1 MKTWVLRCVF
11 TGLGPLLVAACFLGA
26 PQHATIGTA
35 AADDAYFY
43 LTVARNAALGQWSSF
58 DGTTITNGFHPLWA
72 ILLVP
77 LFEIAANEDAA
88 WRVALLACCLLH
100 AISLQLLWR
109 LLVRWVSLPAACVG
123 TACYVLFAMVPGW
136 YLGEGPL
143 AMAAFLCFVA
153 RLLAVAHAGDVLA
166 RPARA
171 GATLGLCAAAVGL
184 ARLDAI
190 LPVAAGLG
198 WLALTGRRERRVV
211 AAVAVCVLVLVVG
224 AYLTSNV
231 LVHGHWLPISGALKS
246 SFPQLSPINYPLASP
261 KWYRLLLPLLVVL
274 AFVGWRGWTARRATP
289 GTAAID
295 RPLGALTAGF
305 LVFYG
310 YELLFQKDADY
321 GLYSWHFAV
330 ATNFAALLAGRLFA
344 AVVASPR
351 WQHSAGPA
359 LLLVALVVVGN
370 RYGRVPSVDATLA
383 DAYRIARWLDEHLP
397 ERAVVATTDPGLV
410 AYFGKRPTISLD
422 GLINDFEFQEVLRD
436 RRLVAYLEQKG
447 VTHLVVRDRGAATG
461 SAGEF
466 VLALPARLYPGTGDA
481 LVVAMQDR
489 LYSAPNGTAA
499 VFVRHS
505 GDANSRR

>member
-1 MKTWVLRCVF
+1 MRTWALRCVF
-11 TGLGPLLVAACFLGA
+11 TGLGPLLVAVCFLGVS
-26 PQHATIGTA
+26 QDATIGTA

-58 DGTTITNGFHPLWA
+58 DGTTLTNGFHPLWA
-72 ILLVP
+72 ALLVP
-77 LFEIAANEDAA
+77 LFSVVAEADTA

-100 AISLQLLWR
+100 ALSLQILWR
-109 LLVRWVSLPAACVG
+109 LLLRWVSLPAACFG
-123 TACYVLFAMVPGW
+123 TAFYVLFAMVPGW

-143 AMAAFLCFVA
+143 AMAAFLCFVE
-153 RLLAVAHAGDVLA
+153 RLLAVARDDNGLA

-171 GATLGLCAAAVGL
+171 GGALGLCAAAVAL

-198 WLALTGRRERRVV
+198 WLALTGHRERRIV
-211 AAVAVCVLVLVVG
+211 AAVAWGVLAVVLG

-261 KWYRLLLPLLVVL
+261 KWYRLLVPLLVVL
-274 AFVGWRGWTARRATP
+274 AFIGWTGWAARRANR
-289 GTAAID
+289 GRAAID
-295 RPLGALTAGF
+295 RPLAALAAGF
-305 LVFYG
+305 LAFYG

-330 ATNFAALLAGRLFA
+330 ATSFAALLAGRLFH
-344 AVVASPR
+344 AVVTSPR
-351 WQHSAGPA
+351 WRRSAGPT

-383 DAYRIARWLDEHLP
+383 DAYRIGRWIDEHLP

-422 GLINDFEFQEVLRD
+422 GLINNFEFQVVLRD
-436 RRLVAYLEQKG
+436 RQLVAYLEQRG
-447 VTHLVVRDRGAATG
+447 VTHLVVRDRGAATEP
-461 SAGEF
+461 AGEF
-466 VLALPARLYPGTGDA
+466 LLALPARLHPGTGDA

-499 VFVRHS
+499 VFLRRS
-505 GDANSRR
+505 GEAHSRR